1 MEMSQLELL
10 KQKTILLVEDEM
22 IIRDNIASML
32 KFFFKEVYTA
42 NDGYA
47 GLESYQKYLPD
58 IIMTDLKMPY
68 MCGFDLIEELKKRAS
83 SSFMIVVSAHT
94 DTKLLLNAVNNGID
108 RYIIKPFTEHQLF
121 DAFEAYL
128 DKTQN
133 ALIQLP
139 DIQFN
144 PDKRELHF
152 KNKRIDLN
160 NKETLLLKLLMQD
173 VTKVF
178 TYEEIENQVWG
189 EKSMSLSS
197 LRSVIRDIR
206 KKTGQ
211 KLIQNV
217 SGVGYQIMERD
228 LESSN

>member
-1 MEMSQLELL
+1 MDMNRLALL
-10 KQKTILLVEDEM
+10 KQKTILLVEDEQ

-47 GLESYQKYLPD
+47 GLESYQKHLPD

-68 MCGFDLIEELKKRAS
+68 LCGFELLEELKKRAS

-94 DTKLLLNAVNNGID
+94 DTELLLNAVNNGID
-108 RYIIKPFTEHQLF
+108 RYIIKPVTEHQLF
-121 DAFEAYL
+121 EAFEAYL

-133 ALIQLP
+133 AFINLP
-139 DIQFN
+139 GIQFN
-144 PDKRELHF
+144 PDTRELHI
-152 KNKRIDLN
+152 KDKTVHLN

-173 VTKVF
+173 VTKVYS
-178 TYEEIENQVWG
+178 YEEIENQVWG

-206 KKTGQ
+206 KKTGE

-217 SGVGYQIMERD
+217 SGLGYQ
-228 LESSN
+228 LNL